1 MLLPTLVNVLFA
13 FVPRAV
19 IAVMHT
25 TMIRA
30 NITSYSTA
38 VGPSSRARK
47 FLTRS
52 ISFCMVSLLCPLKKT
67 GRTTVPGIAAY
78 DDEVA
83 VFRATLLNVLLAF
96 WPRVV
101 MAVMQTT
108 TMRASITAYSTAVG
122 PSSFCTNW
130 AMAVNQ
136 ERMKHALSRRCYSD
150 GCRSAGE

>member
-25 TMIRA
+25 TIIRA
-30 NITSYSTA
+30 NITAYSTA

-67 GRTTVPGIAAY
+67 GRTRVTGDRRLRRRSGGVQSHVVKRVVGVLAQGGDGRDADH
-78 DDEVA
+78 DDEGEHHC
-83 VFRATLLNVLLAF
+83 VF
-96 WPRVV
+96 
-101 MAVMQTT
+101 
-108 TMRASITAYSTAVG
+108 
-122 PSSFCTNW
+122 
-130 AMAVNQ
+130 
-136 ERMKHALSRRCYSD
+136 H
-150 GCRSAGE
+150 

>member
-1 MLLPTLVNVLFA
+1 MTPLTVVKVLLAL
-13 FVPRAV
+13 VPRAV

-30 NITSYSTA
+30 SMTAYSTA

-52 ISFCMVSLLCPLKKT
+52 TSFRMISSPCPLKNPGENQNT
-67 GRTTVPGIAAY
+67 GIATY

-96 WPRVV
+96 WPKV
-101 MAVMQTT
+101 
-108 TMRASITAYSTAVG
+108 
-122 PSSFCTNW
+122 
-130 AMAVNQ
+130 
-136 ERMKHALSRRCYSD
+136 
-150 GCRSAGE
+150 

>member
-13 FVPRAV
+13 LVPRAV

-25 TMIRA
+25 TIISA
-30 NITSYSTA
+30 SITAYSTA

-52 ISFCMVSLLCPLKKT
+52 TSFRMISSPYPLKKT
-67 GRTTVPGIAAY
+67 GENQSTGIATY

-101 MAVMQTT
+101 MAAMQTT
-108 TMRASITAYSTAVG
+108 TMRASITAYST
-122 PSSFCTNW
+122 
-130 AMAVNQ
+130 
-136 ERMKHALSRRCYSD
+136 
-150 GCRSAGE
+150 